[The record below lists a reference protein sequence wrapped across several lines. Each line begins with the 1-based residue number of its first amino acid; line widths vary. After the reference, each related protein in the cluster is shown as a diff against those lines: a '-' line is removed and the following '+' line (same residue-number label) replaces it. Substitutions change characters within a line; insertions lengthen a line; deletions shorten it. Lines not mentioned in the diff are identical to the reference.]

1 MNLLD
6 CHPYSGQSCLYEC
19 KPGYTLSINTTLHC
33 DPTGQWDVDPETVC
47 TGTLYR
53 EREVNDCS
61 PHYHTVQDRKENILL
76 RKCRVHSLVLAAP
89 GQNGF
94 NFHLICVWESRVK
107 NITIISFFNLNVTTS
122 KGVNCILYWDF
133 ASNNIRWLNSCKD
146 YCYDVKSS
154 LPKKWICINNQ
165 KKKCKETQYIYIG
178 Y

>member
-94 NFHLICVWESRVK
+94 NFHLLSSDLCLRIAGEK
-107 NITIISFFNLNVTTS
+107 HH
-122 KGVNCILYWDF
+122 
-133 ASNNIRWLNSCKD
+133 D
-146 YCYDVKSS
+146 YFVF
-154 LPKKWICINNQ
+154 
-165 KKKCKETQYIYIG
+165 
-178 Y
+178 